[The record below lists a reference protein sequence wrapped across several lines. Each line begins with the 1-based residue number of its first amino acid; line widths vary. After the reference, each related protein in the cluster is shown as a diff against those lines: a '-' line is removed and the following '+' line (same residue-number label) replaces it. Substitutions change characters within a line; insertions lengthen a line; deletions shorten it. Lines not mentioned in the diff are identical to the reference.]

1 MEEESTVF
9 IVDDEEPVT
18 KALANAV
25 QLMGLPSQTY
35 SSAEAFLKSYDTTRP
50 GCLVL
55 DYKLPGKD
63 GLELQEH
70 LTAIGNLLP
79 VIMISAHANVK
90 VVVKAMKGGSVTFLE
105 KPFSL
110 HVLRQEIAGAI
121 ELDAA
126 RRLEAAECRAAKA
139 KIAALTGKER
149 EVLRLVAAGNTNQA
163 IANMLRLS
171 IRAVEDRRGR
181 MMKKLGAKGLS
192 DVIAICRKASMRL
205 GGRGGQD
212 RRR

>member
-1 MEEESTVF
+1 VEQESTVF

-25 QLMGLPSQTY
+25 QLMGLPSVTY
-35 SSAEAFLKSYDTTRP
+35 SSAEAFLRSYDFSRP

-55 DYKLPGKD
+55 DYKLPGRD

-110 HVLRQEIAGAI
+110 HDLRREIADAI
-121 ELDAA
+121 QLDAA
-126 RRLEAAECRAAKA
+126 RRLDAAECRTAKA

-163 IANMLRLS
+163 IADMLGLS

-181 MMKKLGAKGLS
+181 MMKKLGANGLS
-192 DVIAICRKASMRL
+192 DVIAISRKASMRP
-205 GGRGGQD
+205 GGRGLRD
-212 RRR
+212 HRP